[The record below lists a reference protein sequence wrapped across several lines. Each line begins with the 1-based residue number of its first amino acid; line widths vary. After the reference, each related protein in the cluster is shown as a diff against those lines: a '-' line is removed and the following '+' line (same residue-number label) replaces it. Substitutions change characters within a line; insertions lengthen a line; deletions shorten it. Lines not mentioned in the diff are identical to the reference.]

1 MTFIDAIPNL
11 IMKKFHLLLL
21 VLMLQACSLPMS
33 YEKAM
38 LMNERRL
45 DQEQRDDYTF
55 LVDAQSL
62 NKLEIKMNKLAATE
76 GYSAAAVSM
85 AKKNLDE
92 HELMEREI
100 RRLARKQKIKIP
112 SELKPEHEALL
123 DELRKTPEQYFDK
136 NYARILKQ
144 VNEETTYRYEHI
156 ASQGTS
162 TDLRTYAARRLEVL
176 REHAG
181 NILAMEKKLLETY

>member
-1 MTFIDAIPNL
+1 MKNL
-11 IMKKFHLLLL
+11 YVLLFG
-21 VLMLQACSLPMS
+21 LMLQACSLPLS

-38 LMNERRL
+38 SINERKL
-45 DQEQRDDYTF
+45 EQEQRDDYVF

-62 NKLEIKMNKLAATE
+62 NELEIKMNKLAATE
-76 GYSAAAVSM
+76 AYSAAAVSM

-92 HELMEREI
+92 HERMGREI

-112 SELKPEHEALL
+112 TELKPEHASLL
-123 DELRKTPEQYFDK
+123 DELRKTSDQEFDK

-156 ASQGTS
+156 ASKGTY

-176 REHAG
+176 REHAE